1 MKSFWKE
8 FLLRGL
14 ICAGG
19 GPVVLGILYYI
30 LGATGTV
37 DALTPKEVCIGI
49 LTITMLAF
57 IAAGMTA
64 IYQTERLPLP
74 NKILIHGGSLYIAYL
89 LTYLLNGWLERS
101 ATPIFVFSVIFVL
114 SFLTIWAIIYSI
126 TKRNTEKLNEMLKK
140 PVK

>member
-8 FLLRGL
+8 FLLRGQ

-37 DALTPKEVCIGI
+37 DALTPKEVCISI

-89 LTYLLNGWLERS
+89 LTYLLNGWLEGQPKYIILF
-101 ATPIFVFSVIFVL
+101 TGIFLVGYAL
-114 SFLTIWAIIYSI
+114 IWLIIYI
-126 TKRNTEKLNEMLKK
+126 VEKTKAEKLNKLLKK
-140 PVK
+140 

>member
-30 LGATGTV
+30 LDATGTV

-89 LTYLLNGWLERS
+89 LTYLLNGWLEGQPKYIILF
-101 ATPIFVFSVIFVL
+101 TGIFL
-114 SFLTIWAIIYSI
+114 LGYALIWLIIYI
-126 TKRNTEKLNEMLKK
+126 VEKTKAEKLNKLLKK
-140 PVK
+140 

>member
-30 LGATGTV
+30 SGATGTV

-89 LTYLLNGWLERS
+89 LTYLLNGWLEGQPKYIILF
-101 ATPIFVFSVIFVL
+101 TGIFLVGYAL
-114 SFLTIWAIIYSI
+114 IWLIIYI
-126 TKRNTEKLNEMLKK
+126 VEKTKAEKLNKLLKK
-140 PVK
+140 